1 MTGANTTAPGVSE
14 SLLSRVRKL
23 LVQAEDPGAT
33 VGEAEAFNAKAAQ
46 LIARYGIDAAL
57 LASAGRTREEIGH
70 RTVTVA
76 NPYRRDKAHLL
87 TSVAEPLRCQTVHSY
102 DPGRYVVRLYGFGSD
117 LERVEL
123 LYTSLL
129 LQATRQLVHVR
140 PGGGWCGEYEST
152 AAYRRSWLA
161 GFTTA
166 VYTRLSAAEERAVA
180 EQPAT
185 PDGTSTTLV
194 LRDRGDQ
201 VDTAVRAAHP
211 GLRTMR
217 HRNLS
222 GSGRV
227 DGYGAG
233 TRADIGARRVGG
245 TRTAL
250 LR

>member
-1 MTGANTTAPGVSE
+1 MTGPNVVAPGVSE

-23 LVQAEDPGAT
+23 LVQAEDVGAT

-57 LASAGRTREEIGH
+57 LVSAGRTQEEIGH
-70 RTVTVA
+70 RVIVVD

-87 TSVAEPLRCQTVHSY
+87 TSVAEPLRCQTMHSY
-102 DPGRYVVRLYGFGSD
+102 DPDRYVVRLYGFGAD

-129 LQATRQLVHVR
+129 LQATRQLVNVR
-140 PGGGWCGEYEST
+140 PGGGWYGEHEST

-166 VYTRLSAAEERAVA
+166 VYTRLLAAEERAVA

-185 PDGTSTTLV
+185 ANGTSTALV
-194 LRDRGDQ
+194 LRDRGEQ
-201 VDTAVRAAHP
+201 VDAAVRAAHP
-211 GLRTMR
+211 GLRMMR
-217 HRNLS
+217 RRNLS
-222 GSGRV
+222 GSGRS
-227 DGYGAG
+227 DGHGAG
-233 TRADIGARRVGG
+233 TRADIGARRVGR